1 MRVSDLAKEAGT
13 SVQSVYRAV
22 KRLGKRLEGKVSKVN
37 GVSEVSDEGAAIVR
51 EALKVSAGATIVK
64 PTPPEVTPPA
74 PAVDLSPLSG
84 RLESMEKALLA
95 VAEELRATRQ
105 EVSTLRGENAALRV
119 MLLPAPSKPAPVWK
133 SEPARPDP
141 REMNFFQRIFCELFA
156 PDKLRRFA
164 S

>member
-1 MRVSDLAKEAGT
+1 MRISDLAKEAGT

-37 GVSEVSDEGAAIVR
+37 GVSEVSDDGAAIIR

-74 PAVDLSPLSG
+74 PADLSPILAKLDDLG
-84 RLESMEKALLA
+84 LAMVALA
-95 VAEELRATRQ
+95 G
-105 EVSTLRGENAALRV
+105 EVQTLRQENAALKV
-119 MLLPAPSKPAPVWK
+119 LLLPAPSKPVEVWK
-133 SEPARPDP
+133 PEPARPDP
-141 REMNFFQRIFCELFA
+141 LEGKNIFQRIFLELFQ
-156 PDKLRRFA
+156 PDRLRRFA